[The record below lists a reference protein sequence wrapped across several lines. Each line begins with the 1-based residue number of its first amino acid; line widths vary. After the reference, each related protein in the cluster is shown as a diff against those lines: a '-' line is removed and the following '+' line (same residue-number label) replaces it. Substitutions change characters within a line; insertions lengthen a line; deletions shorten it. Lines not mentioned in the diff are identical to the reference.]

1 MRSPWHH
8 EPRKFL
14 TEQQAAKLFLER
26 GGVCSQCGRKLMAGD
41 DWIVEHALAL
51 ENGGTNDWSNLTLTC
66 AWCKP
71 KKDAHD
77 HATAGHGRRM
87 AAKHIISK
95 SMRKKS
101 ALSKK
106 PGTKFNW
113 RQGRYERLEQDE
125 S

>member
-26 GGVCSQCGRKLMAGD
+26 GGVCSQCGRKLMPAD

-66 AWCKP
+66 TWCKP
-71 KKDAHD
+71 KKDARSRYRRPR
-77 HATAGHGRRM
+77 TTHGRQ
-87 AAKHIISK
+87 AHHFEIDA
-95 SMRKKS
+95 
-101 ALSKK
+101 
-106 PGTKFNW
+106 
-113 RQGRYERLEQDE
+113 
-125 S
+125 

>member
-26 GGVCSQCGRKLMAGD
+26 GGVCGQCGLKLMAGD
-41 DWIVEHALAL
+41 DWIVEHTLAL

-71 KKDAHD
+71 KKDAQD

-87 AAKHIISK
+87 AAKNIISK

-101 ALSKK
+101 ALSRR

-113 RQGRYERLEQDE
+113 SAGRYERED
-125 S
+125 